1 MSKTVSEREPP
12 EGSRQDGSPESVVA
26 PPATPGL
33 GSLGL
38 PTVGVMLAAGRSE
51 RLAGVTGGGSKALI
65 RLGGLSLVERAVREL
80 LAVGLERILVV
91 VGYHAGPVA
100 TVVDRL
106 APGRVTAV
114 PAERWELG
122 NGASLAAAEP
132 YLEGE
137 SLFVVVTA
145 DHLFGEGA
153 LSHLVRARRPAA
165 LIDPSPDH
173 DVWAEGTKVRVRDGM
188 ALTFSK
194 ELDDES
200 VDCGAFVLTP
210 AVFDAQRLAERE
222 GDMSL
227 AGAVSRLTPGQR
239 TAAIDLPPDCWWQ
252 DVDTPDDL
260 RIARTHLRRSLVK
273 GADGP
278 VSRYLNRP
286 LSTRISMAIAPL
298 RLHPDLLSL
307 VALVIGLV
315 AAWLL
320 ATGRGVAGGL
330 AAHAASVLDGVDGE
344 VARLQVRAGPRGA
357 LLDGVMDRL
366 ADAAVLAGLG
376 IWALDGTLDPA
387 AIVGLTVA
395 ATAGAMLSMAT
406 KDRITALGL
415 PPRPERRLG
424 YLLGGR
430 DGRLLLVA
438 LGAILGSPVGALIAV
453 VATSAL
459 SLAVRLVSF
468 RSFHGALTRLPA
480 WSPPE

>member
-1 MSKTVSEREPP
+1 MANTVSEHDPLERRP
-12 EGSRQDGSPESVVA
+12 EEASESIIAARTAPHLGSP
-26 PPATPGL
+26 
-33 GSLGL
+33 GL
-38 PTVGVMLAAGRSE
+38 PKVGVMLAAGRSE

-80 LAVGLERILVV
+80 LALGLERILVV

-106 APGRVTAV
+106 APGRVTTV

-145 DHLFGEGA
+145 DHVFGEGA
-153 LSHLVRARRPAA
+153 LTRLVCAGGPAA
-165 LIDPSPDH
+165 LIDPFPGR
-173 DVWAEGTKVRVRDGM
+173 DVWAEGTKVRIQDGK
-188 ALTFSK
+188 ALAFSK

-200 VDCGAFVLTP
+200 VDCGAFVLTT

-227 AGAVSRLTPGQR
+227 AGAVSCLALSQPI
-239 TAAIDLPPDCWWQ
+239 AAVDLPSDSWWH
-252 DVDTPDDL
+252 DVDTPADL
-260 RIARTHLRRSLVK
+260 TIARKRLRGSLAK
-273 GADGP
+273 DADGP

-286 LSTRISMAIAPL
+286 ISTRISMAISPL

-307 VALVIGLV
+307 FALMLGLI

-320 ATGRGVAGGL
+320 STGRGVVGGL
-330 AAHAASVLDGVDGE
+330 AVHAASMLDGIDGE
-344 VARLQVRAGPRGA
+344 AARLQVRAGPKGA
-357 LLDGVMDRL
+357 LLDGVLDRL
-366 ADAAVLAGLG
+366 ADAAILAGLG
-376 IWALDGTLDPA
+376 IWALDGRLDHP

-415 PPRPERRLG
+415 PPGSERRLG

-438 LGAILGSPVGALIAV
+438 FGGVLGSPVGALIAV
-453 VATSAL
+453 AITSAV
-459 SLAVRLVSF
+459 SLTVRLASS
-468 RSFHGALTRLPA
+468 RSR
-480 WSPPE
+480 

>member
-1 MSKTVSEREPP
+1 MAKTVSERDPLD
-12 EGSRQDGSPESVVA
+12 GRRQDGSTSVGA
-26 PPATPGL
+26 RRTTPLL
-33 GSLGL
+33 GSPGL

-80 LAVGLERILVV
+80 FAVGLERILVV

-106 APGRVTAV
+106 APGRVTTV

-137 SLFVVVTA
+137 PLFVVVTA
-145 DHLFGEGA
+145 DHVFGEGA
-153 LSHLVRARRPAA
+153 LSRLVHARRPAA
-165 LIDPSPDH
+165 LIDPSPDY
-173 DVWAEGTKVRVRDGM
+173 DVWAEGTKVRVQDGM
-188 ALTFSK
+188 ALAFSK
-194 ELDDES
+194 EFDEQS

-210 AVFDAQRLAERE
+210 AIFDAQRLAERE
-222 GDMSL
+222 GDLSL
-227 AGAVSRLTPGQR
+227 AGAVSCLATSQPMA
-239 TAAIDLPPDCWWQ
+239 TIDIPTESWWH

-260 RIARTHLRRSLVK
+260 AIARTRLRRSLVK
-273 GADGP
+273 KADGP
-278 VSRYLNRP
+278 VARYLNRP
-286 LSTRISMAIAPL
+286 ISTRISMAIAPL

-307 VALVIGLV
+307 AALMMGLV
-315 AAWLL
+315 AAWLF
-320 ATGRGVAGGL
+320 ATGRGVAGGI

-344 VARLQVRAGPRGA
+344 AARLQVRAGPKGA

-366 ADAAVLAGLG
+366 ADAAILAGLG
-376 IWALDGTLDPA
+376 IWALDGSPDPA
-387 AIVGLTVA
+387 VIVGLTVA
-395 ATAGAMLSMAT
+395 ATTGAMLSMAT

-430 DGRLLLVA
+430 DGRMLLVA
-438 LGAILGSPVGALIAV
+438 VGGILGSPVGALTAV

-459 SLAVRLVSF
+459 SLAVRLVSY
-468 RSFHGALTRLPA
+468 RSR
-480 WSPPE
+480 